1 MTRTVATRIIR
12 LSSEA
17 PPITRLRAS
26 TGRFLALATA
36 FAAATTAA
44 DEGLYLGLATS
55 AAFYDVDYGK
65 SVDSRH
71 PDNVSANAG
80 RIFSASD
87 SADDTTW
94 DAGLLL
100 GYRLGLGP
108 LHLDIE
114 GDVVTHSGE
123 ASGRHRGA
131 GASPGRNQLGE
142 AWPESWSLAKDRSYG
157 ITARLG
163 APVPMFGADVSAF
176 VGIRRLDATFRTS
189 YTGCLLVTACLSD
202 EFTDGRERHD
212 EKYDARIA
220 GVALER
226 SLGPVALR
234 GELRYTDHGSS
245 KRTVRFDDVA
255 VTVPVDLES
264 GELGLGVS
272 LIWRP

>member
-71 PDNVSANAG
+71 P
-80 RIFSASD
+80 
-87 SADDTTW
+87 
-94 DAGLLL
+94 
-100 GYRLGLGP
+100 
-108 LHLDIE
+108 
-114 GDVVTHSGE
+114 GE

-189 YTGCLLVTACLSD
+189 YTGCLLVTACSSD